1 MECLPA
7 FLKENGFRIGR
18 SGIITIVKTLSG
30 GDASDDGVANYINTF
45 RDAVS
50 PASMA
55 YTLALAGDSVLV
67 AVDCNVSGVLERIDK
82 YADARI
88 RDDIP
93 SRFRISNV
101 VSGSLVIISVSG
113 ELRYRYDIR
122 SYGIMGE
129 HVSTEEMHA
138 PEVGADILEY
148 ARKEFPKEFLP
159 PEGKS
164 PGHSLST
171 GH

>member
-1 MECLPA
+1 MKCLSA

-30 GDASDDGVANYINTF
+30 GDATDDGIANYINTF

-50 PASMA
+50 PASLS

-88 RDDIP
+88 QDDIP

-101 VSGSLVIISVSG
+101 VAGSLEIISVSG
-113 ELRYRYDIR
+113 ELRYRYGTR
-122 SYGIMGE
+122 SYGIMGTRE
-129 HVSTEEMHA
+129 TTEEMRV
-138 PEVGADILEY
+138 PEVGADILAY

-159 PEGKS
+159 PEGI
-164 PGHSLST
+164 
-171 GH
+171 